1 MTAKRYSNLDLL
13 NLVDSFPNASIHP
26 SLHAERLSEF
36 SVFVHG
42 SQTIGYLIPRVVAAL
57 GDTALSGAHW
67 GIAGN
72 VVTLSGST
80 VEERSENIRK
90 TVESWREHSTFEI
103 LKGWRNELYPVYSP
117 KGQLYF
123 NLERSACALFGV
135 VTYGVRPPPAAP
147 LSARGL

>member
-1 MTAKRYSNLDLL
+1 MTAKRYSNVDLL

-26 SLHAERLSEF
+26 SLHSECLSNF
-36 SVFVHG
+36 SIFVHN
-42 SQTIGYLIPRVVAAL
+42 SQAIGYLIPRVAAAL
-57 GDTALSGAHW
+57 EDIALSGSHW
-67 GIAGN
+67 VIAGN

-90 TVESWREHSTFEI
+90 TVESWREHGTFEI

-117 KGQLYF
+117 KGRLYF

-135 VTYGVRPPPAAP
+135 VTYGVRSPLYTPA
-147 LSARGL
+147 